1 MPSWK
6 PIGIAAIALS
16 ASLAFA
22 QDAPE
27 SLLPP
32 GFDDP
37 EPVENRPPPP
47 PPPPPPPA
55 TGPTT
60 PAPVTVGPPI
70 VAPNPGSTP
79 LPPELDLG
87 SIDLSGIPSLEELE
101 EMTTDE
107 LDEILGLKPS
117 YDIPPAARRSMDQ
130 VGILDRSEGGFVP
143 NSLARQP
150 ASLVRAILTGT
161 DGPMVSRWGHILLRR
176 ALASRL
182 NAPVGMSPVEFA
194 ALRAQV
200 LNGMGEHAVTRALVQ
215 DIDTGNWDEALTGAA
230 LDAYIGT
237 ADIIGACPAVRLR
250 RAEREDANWTMMQAI
265 CNSYAGETVLGGR
278 QLDRALRDERA
289 PRIDILLAQRFAG
302 AAGRGRRAVDVEWD
316 GVEALNPWR
325 FALANALGEEIP
337 EALLAAADPYYQRV
351 WATAPM
357 LPLPQRA
364 LGADRAAREGILSA
378 GAMVDLYSRIYADDT
393 ITGESA
399 DRAVRLRE
407 AYIAPSAGDRLSALQ
422 EIWDGDRAE
431 DYGRYVLTAYAAA
444 RIPASAEFVDESA
457 PLITSMLSAGLD
469 RDMEAWAGLVPSG
482 GEAWAQVALGVSGLR
497 PTASEASI
505 DKFVDDDDSDERR
518 KSKFLI
524 AGLAGLERIS
534 ASDRNRFSERL
545 GLDFN
550 RSSKWTRLIGRA
562 AEVENAALVAM
573 LAGLGMQGSSWERMT
588 PLHLYYIVSALNQV
602 GLSAEAR
609 MIAAEAVARG

>member
-6 PIGIAAIALS
+6 SLGIAAIALS

-37 EPVENRPPPP
+37 APEENRPPPP
-47 PPPPPPPA
+47 PPPSSAGSVPAASEAGTRSVVPPA
-55 TGPTT
+55 
-60 PAPVTVGPPI
+60 
-70 VAPNPGSTP
+70 PGVSQ
-79 LPPELDLG
+79 LPPELDLS
-87 SIDLSGIPSLEELE
+87 SIDLSGIPSLKELE

-117 YDIPPAARRSMDQ
+117 YDIPPAARRSVDR
-130 VGILDRSEGGFVP
+130 VGVLDRSEGGFAP

-150 ASLVRAILTGT
+150 ASLVRAILAGT

-182 NAPVGMSPVEFA
+182 KAPEGMSPVEFV

-215 DIDTGNWDEALTGAA
+215 DIDTGNWDDALTGAA

-237 ADIIGACPAVRLR
+237 SDIIGACPAVRLR

-278 QLDRALRDERA
+278 QLDRALRDEKA
-289 PRIDILLAQRFAG
+289 PQIDILLAQRFAG

-316 GVEALNPWR
+316 EVETLNPWR

-337 EALLAAADPYYQRV
+337 EALLSTAGPYYQRA

-357 LPLPQRA
+357 LALPQRA
-364 LGADRAAREGILSA
+364 MGADRAAREGIMSSA
-378 GAMVDLYSRIYADDT
+378 AMVDLYSRIYADDT

-399 DRAVRLRE
+399 GRAVRLRE
-407 AYIAPSAGDRLSALQ
+407 AYIAQDAGDRLSALQ

-444 RIPASAEFVDESA
+444 RIPASTEFVDEAA
-457 PLITSMLSAGLD
+457 PLITSMLAAGLD

-482 GEAWAQVALGVSGLR
+482 GEAWAQISLGLAGSRPIASGD
-497 PTASEASI
+497 AI
-505 DKFVDDDDSDERR
+505 DQFLDDDDSQDSRR
-518 KSKFLI
+518 SKFLI

-534 ASDRNRFSERL
+534 NGDRSRFASRL
-545 GLDFN
+545 GIDLARTSN
-550 RSSKWTRLIGRA
+550 WTRIIGRA
-562 AEVENAALVAM
+562 AEVENATLVAM

-588 PLHLYYIVSALNQV
+588 PLHLYHIVSALNRV